1 MVSDA
6 LFHGLFWSLF
16 SGTLIIRVLSI
27 LQVRNAGVSFAPDAQ
42 AIKHEGKTAFAIRV
56 VAFFLLIGMLVAFA
70 VNPAWIR
77 RLDFPLPA
85 AAHWIGFGLGLL
97 GLATWAWAQ
106 VTLGRQWSAQVQ
118 LRGAHQLV
126 TSGPYAWV
134 RHPLYAAL
142 VGVSI
147 AFALVT
153 TNWLFVAFG
162 AFAITLLPTRI
173 LREEKMMEEGVP
185 GYEAYSAKVRY
196 RLLPGVW

>member
-6 LFHGLFWSLF
+6 IFHALFWSLF
-16 SGTLIIRVLSI
+16 AGTLLIRVLSI
-27 LQVRNAGVSFAPDAQ
+27 LQVLKAGERFAPDAQ
-42 AIKHEGKTAFAIRV
+42 AIRHEGRAAFAVRI
-56 VAFFLLIGMLVAFA
+56 VAFFLLIGMLVAYA
-70 VNPAWIR
+70 VNPGWMR

-85 AAHWIGFGLGLL
+85 AAHWVGFGLGLV

-118 LRGAHQLV
+118 LRGAHQLI

-142 VGVSI
+142 VGASI

-153 TNWLFVAFG
+153 ANWLFVAFG
-162 AFAITLLPTRI
+162 ALAIGLLPNRI
-173 LREEKMMEEGVP
+173 LREEKMMKEAVA
-185 GYEAYSAKVRY
+185 GYDAYSAKVRF
-196 RLLPGVW
+196 RIIPGVW